1 MGLRPAEAHGEDV
14 DRDRLCWEHFV
25 WRDNLLPVY
34 GQKVNSKAT
43 RDVPIPANALAW
55 LNPFKK
61 LKGEIWNLKSAFDGR
76 FSSLRKKAGVRD
88 IYDGLR
94 HSYCSYRY
102 RILKGN
108 VDQVADEMGNSGRE
122 VMRSYKRNVTDR
134 EANAWFAIKPPANY
148 AKSIKVVLDSRK
160 TS

>member
-14 DRDRLCWEHFV
+14 DRKRLRWEDFV
-25 WRDNLLPVY
+25 WRDNFLAIY

-43 RDVPIPANALAW
+43 RNVPIPANALAW
-55 LNPFKK
+55 LSPFKK
-61 LKGEIWNLKSAFDGR
+61 LKGQIWELKSAFDGR
-76 FSSLRKKAGVRD
+76 FSTLKINSGVRD

-102 RILKGN
+102 RTLKGN
-108 VDQVADEMGNSGRE
+108 VDQVADEMGNSREE
-122 VMRSYKRNVTDR
+122 VMRSYRRNVTDR
-134 EANAWFAIKPPANY
+134 EAIAWFAIKPPANY
-148 AKSIKVVLDSRK
+148 LKLIKLVLDSRK